1 MTGDIRGLLSI
12 LDLESIE
19 HDLFRGH
26 SPHTTWQRVF
36 GGQVIGQALVAACR
50 TIEGRTP
57 HSLHAYF
64 IRPGDPNVPILYK
77 VERLRDGRSFSTRR
91 VTAIQHGV
99 PIYEMMV
106 SFQIEEDGFDHQFR
120 MPDVPPPEALDFRT
134 LAGEK
139 RIQDMPLPI
148 RNYFIKDRELD
159 LRPVEFN
166 RYMGKAL
173 PDAKFNVWIKVTTQM
188 PDDPAIHRCALA
200 FASDMTLLD
209 VSLSPFGR
217 TVFAGDIAA
226 ASLDHAMWFHRAFRA
241 DEWMLYTQDSPN
253 ASGARGLGRGLIF
266 RRDGELIASV
276 AQEGLIR
283 LRKPGAEPEKS

>member
-1 MTGDIRGLLSI
+1 MAGDIESLLSI
-12 LDLESIE
+12 LDLEPIE
-19 HDLFRGH
+19 QDLFRGH
-26 SPHTTWQRVF
+26 SPRTRWQRVF

-50 TIEGRTP
+50 TIEDRAP

-106 SFQIEEDGFDHQFR
+106 SFHVEEDGFDHQFK
-120 MPDVPPPEALDFRT
+120 MPDVPPPEALDFGA
-134 LAGEK
+134 LASEHVVA
-139 RIQDMPLPI
+139 DMPLPI
-148 RNYFIKDRELD
+148 RNYFTKERELD
-159 LRPVEFN
+159 LRPVEFR
-166 RYMGKAL
+166 RYMGQAL
-173 PDAKFNVWIKVTTQM
+173 PDAKFNVWIRVATKM

-209 VSLSPFGR
+209 VSLSPMGR
-217 TVFAGDIAA
+217 TVFEADIAA
-226 ASLDHAMWFHRAFRA
+226 ASLDHAMWFHRPFRA
-241 DEWMLYTQDSPN
+241 DEWMLYAQDSPN

-266 RRDGELIASV
+266 RRDGALIASV

-283 LRKPGAEPEKS
+283 VKKVDKP